1 MNQQIDEGRQL
12 TDSAREKL
20 ERLSWQPTDGGP
32 KRKRRFIPQLTWK
45 ETVSIQ
51 IWCCFPQKST
61 AVSKTKTHNCWQQF
75 LLPLNILQWIFF
87 PNCTGVHSWCD
98 RHVEGEVGEG
108 VCRGE
113 EWGWGSVGG
122 GQEEPLPRPH
132 PFPQVRNPVLSSCC
146 SNTAEPRCL
155 WGNLSTLYKIS
166 TKITSHLVMG
176 FYLLGSNCS
185 RLNALSHFAS
195 EVPLIFP
202 FLPSIC
208 SVPRIPPA
216 QASLLEDLWIGRTP
230 WLDLSGFA
238 LCEGEEQGF

>member
-1 MNQQIDEGRQL
+1 MERDCLHSNL
-12 TDSAREKL
+12 VLFSSEKHSCL
-20 ERLSWQPTDGGP
+20 QNKD
-32 KRKRRFIPQLTWK
+32 PQLLAAIFTSF
-45 ETVSIQ
+45 EYSSMD
-51 IWCCFPQKST
+51 FL
-61 AVSKTKTHNCWQQF
+61 SKLHRRAFVVRQARGGGGGGG
-75 LLPLNILQWIFF
+75 
-87 PNCTGVHSWCD
+87 GVQ
-98 RHVEGEVGEG
+98 RGGVGVGE
-108 VCRGE
+108 C
-113 EWGWGSVGG
+113 GG